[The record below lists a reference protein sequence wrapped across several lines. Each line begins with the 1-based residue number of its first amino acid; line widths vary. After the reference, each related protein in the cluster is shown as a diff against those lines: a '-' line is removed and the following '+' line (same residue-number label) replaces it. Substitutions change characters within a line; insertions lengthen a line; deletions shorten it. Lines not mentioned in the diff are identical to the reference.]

1 MTSTLQPLTLEDIL
15 KRNIK
20 IPVCPAVFLSLVEAL
35 NNPKQQN
42 DKLVDMLSSDASL
55 TAQILKA
62 ANSAFYSSVR
72 TVRSVDDAIVR
83 LGYTEIWSIASACKG
98 KEMFKASTPEMEHF
112 FAEQWDHSLKTG
124 IFARTLARRLNP
136 RFADLFFTAGIL
148 HDIGKLLLAQ
158 AGKDYLELSAA
169 GKCFGDELVKR
180 EIQQYSTQHATLGA
194 ELLKF
199 WKIPDLVVKPIAAH
213 HDKPTDGSA
222 KDSWRILAVADH
234 VAHSVESTA
243 IDNRRTFK
251 VSIPDHLAA
260 SIGMTKEDFL
270 AITSETLKQV
280 AVLRSL

>member
-1 MTSTLQPLTLEDIL
+1 MVSTLQPLTLEEIL

-20 IPVCPAVFLSLVEAL
+20 IPVCPTVFLSLVEAL
-35 NNPKQQN
+35 NNAKQQN

-55 TAQILKA
+55 TAQILKS
-62 ANSAFYSSVR
+62 ANSAFYGSVR

-83 LGYTEIWSIASACKG
+83 LGYTEIWSIAAACKG
-98 KEMFKASTPEMEHF
+98 KEMFKATTPQMEQF

-158 AGKDYLELSAA
+158 AGKDYLELCNK
-169 GKCFGDELVKR
+169 GQLFGEELVKR
-180 EIQQYSTQHATLGA
+180 EQQIYGTQHASLGA
-194 ELLKF
+194 ELLRF

-213 HDKPTDGSA
+213 HDKPSDAST

-251 VSIPDHLAA
+251 VSIPDQLAT
-260 SIGMTKEDFL
+260 SIGLTKEDFL

-280 AVLRSL
+280 AVLRAI